1 MPRRRRSR
9 AADPAPRDALE
20 TGDRASP
27 GHPPAAAPWQSRGLA
42 QSLAAGNLAL
52 RAPGLYINREL
63 SFLEFNRRVLAQA
76 EDESVPLLER
86 VRFLAIS
93 CGNLDE
99 FFEIRV
105 AGLKQRKDLG
115 SRGSGP
121 DGMDVDDQL
130 AAIRAESL
138 RLVARQYRLL
148 NDGLVP
154 ALRGQGIRVLRAS
167 EWSTEQRE
175 WLADYFTH
183 EIEPVLTPLGLD
195 PARPFPR
202 IQNKSQNFVVELSGS
217 DAFGRSA
224 SLAIVQ
230 LPRSLPRIIRL
241 PSSPAGSVDLAYLS
255 QVAWSFVGQ
264 LFTGMKVEGCH
275 QFRVT
280 RNAELWVDD
289 EETEDLLRA
298 VEGELAS
305 RRYGDAVRLETMR
318 DCPPRLR
325 DFLLERFALCADD
338 HYAVDGPVNLN
349 RLMAVHELV
358 DRKDLK
364 YPPLVPAVPK
374 RLLGHQDLFETI
386 REKDVLLHHPFHS
399 FAPVIDFLRQAASDP
414 QVLAIKQTLYRTGPD
429 SPVVDALV
437 DAARAGKEVTVVIE
451 LMARFEEAANIALA
465 NRLQEAGAHV
475 MYGVV
480 GYKTHAKL
488 IMVVRREAGR
498 LHRYCHLGTG
508 NYHPQTTRL
517 YTDYGLF
524 TADEAIGE
532 DLHEL
537 FLQLTSPTRVAQMQK
552 ILQSPFT
559 LHEAMLERT
568 RREIAHAQAGRPA
581 RIIAKVNSL
590 IEPQIVQALY
600 EASAAGVRIDL
611 IVRGICAL
619 RPGVPG
625 VSENITVRSIIGR
638 FLEHS
643 RVYFFENGG
652 DPEIFCASADW
663 MERNF
668 FRRIEVCFPVCR
680 RRHRAQVLEDLEL
693 YLADNCEAWV
703 LRADGTYERRQPG
716 DQPPVAAQAVLL
728 QSLAD

>member
-1 MPRRRRSR
+1 MN
-9 AADPAPRDALE
+9 
-20 TGDRASP
+20 
-27 GHPPAAAPWQSRGLA
+27 AAA
-42 QSLAAGNLAL
+42 L
-52 RAPGLYINREL
+52 RSPELYINREL

-76 EDESVPLLER
+76 EDAALPLLER
-86 VRFLAIS
+86 LKFLAIS
-93 CGNLDE
+93 SSNLDE

-105 AGLKQRKDLG
+105 AGLKQRRELG
-115 SRGSGP
+115 SLGAGP
-121 DGMDVDDQL
+121 DGLDVDQQL
-130 AAIRAESL
+130 AAIRRESE
-138 RLVARQYRLL
+138 RLVAAQYALYNSELLPGLRQ
-148 NDGLVP
+148 
-154 ALRGQGIRVLRAS
+154 AGISVLRQA
-167 EWSTEQRE
+167 EWSAEQRQ
-175 WLADYFTH
+175 WLAAFFSH
-183 EIEPVLTPLGLD
+183 QIEPVLTPLGLD

-202 IQNKSQNFVVELSGS
+202 IQNKSLNFIVELEGI

-230 LPRSLPRIIRL
+230 VPRTLSRILRLPTEEPGAIRL
-241 PSSPAGSVDLAYLS
+241 VMLS
-255 QVAWSFVGQ
+255 QVILAFVDQ
-264 LFTGMKVEGCH
+264 LFNGMKVAGCH

-280 RNAELWVDD
+280 RNAELFVDD

-305 RRYGDAVRLETMR
+305 RRYGDAVRLETTR
-318 DCPPRLR
+318 GCPEHVTGY
-325 DFLLERFALCADD
+325 LLQQFELLPVD

-349 RLMAVHELV
+349 RLMDLYDLV
-358 DRKDLK
+358 DRKELK
-364 YPPLVPAVPK
+364 YPPFTPALPQRLVGRSDV
-374 RLLGHQDLFETI
+374 FEAI

-414 QVLAIKQTLYRTGPD
+414 QVLAVKQTLYRTGPD

-475 MYGVV
+475 MYGIV

-488 IMVVRREAGR
+488 IMVVRRELDR
-498 LHRYCHLGTG
+498 LRRYCHLGTG
-508 NYHPQTTRL
+508 NYHPSTTRL

-524 TADEAIGE
+524 TCDESIGE

-537 FLQLTSPTRVAQMQK
+537 FLQLTSPTRVAQLQK

-559 LHEAMLERT
+559 LHEAMVERT
-568 RREIAHAQAGRPA
+568 HREIEHARAGRPA
-581 RIIAKVNSL
+581 RIIAKMNSL
-590 IEPQIVQALY
+590 IEPQIIQALY
-600 EASAAGVRIDL
+600 QASSAGVKVEL

-625 VSENITVRSIIGR
+625 VSENIRVRSVVGR

-643 RVYFFENGG
+643 RVYYFENGG
-652 DPEIFCASADW
+652 AAEIFCSSADW

-668 FRRIEVCFPVCR
+668 FRRIEVCFPLLR
-680 RRHRAQVLEDLEL
+680 ARHRAQVLADLQL
-693 YLADNCEAWV
+693 YLADNCQAWE
-703 LRADGTYERRQPG
+703 LQPDGAYRHVQPG
-716 DQPPVAAQAVLL
+716 AATSLAAQVELL
-728 QSLAD
+728 KSLAD

>member
-1 MPRRRRSR
+1 MPT
-9 AADPAPRDALE
+9 ALPMS
-20 TGDRASP
+20 DVALDSP
-27 GHPPAAAPWQSRGLA
+27 H
-42 QSLAAGNLAL
+42 
-52 RAPGLYINREL
+52 LYINREL

-76 EDESVPLLER
+76 QDPTVPLLER
-86 VRFLAIS
+86 IKFLAIS

-105 AGLKQRKDLG
+105 AGLKQRKELG

-130 AAIRAESL
+130 TAIRVESL
-138 RLVARQYRLL
+138 RLVAEQYAVLNRELL
-148 NDGLVP
+148 P
-154 ALRGQGIRVLRAS
+154 ALDRAGIRVLRAAD
-167 EWSTEQRE
+167 WTPEQID
-175 WLADYFTH
+175 WLDAYFAN

-202 IQNKSQNFVVELSGS
+202 IQNKSQNFIVALSGT

-230 LPRSLPRIIRL
+230 LPRSLPRILRV
-241 PSSPAGSVDLAYLS
+241 PSRDPAAVDLVYLS
-255 QVAWSFVGQ
+255 QVILHNVGR

-305 RRYGDAVRLETMR
+305 RRYGDAVRLETTL
-318 DCPPRLR
+318 DCPPHLR
-325 DFLLERFALCADD
+325 DFLLEHFDLGPDD

-349 RLMAVHELV
+349 RLMAVPDLV
-358 DRKDLK
+358 DRRDLK
-364 YPPLVPAVPK
+364 YPPFAPAVPK
-374 RLLGHQDLFETI
+374 RLVGRLDLFEAI

-399 FAPVIDFLRQAASDP
+399 FAPVIDFLRQSATDP
-414 QVLAIKQTLYRTGPD
+414 HVLAIKQTLYRTGPD

-451 LMARFEEAANIALA
+451 LMARFDEAANIALA
-465 NRLQEAGAHV
+465 NRLQEAGAHA

-488 IMVVRREAGR
+488 IMVVRRDPDR
-498 LHRYCHLGTG
+498 LRRYCHLGTG
-508 NYHPQTTRL
+508 NYHPKTTRL

-524 TADEAIGE
+524 TCDEAIGE

-568 RREIAHAQAGRPA
+568 RREIEHARAGRPA
-581 RIIAKVNSL
+581 RIIAKMNSL
-590 IEPQIVQALY
+590 IEPQIVRALY
-600 EASAAGVRIDL
+600 EASRAGVRIDL

-625 VSENITVRSIIGR
+625 VSENITVRSVIGR

-643 RVYFFENGG
+643 RVYHLENGG
-652 DPEIFCASADW
+652 QPETFCASADW

-668 FRRIEVCFPVCR
+668 FRRIEVCFPVQ
-680 RRHRAQVLEDLEL
+680 RRHHRKQVLEDLEL
-693 YLADNCEAWV
+693 YLADNCQAWE
-703 LRADGTYERRQPG
+703 LNADGTYRRHAPG
-716 DQPPVAAQAVLL
+716 AAAPVTAQVALL
-728 QSLAD
+728 ASLAD